1 MEKVYTICDC
11 FSVCTS
17 ISVCNQIHV
26 RWRIRYWNAGKFE
39 FCNDYSGQSWFDEG
53 MDNNLKNNLKKNGIK
68 FCIKIKEITSEIML
82 QLAISAT
89 IFLVICFVLNV
100 WTIIS
105 YRKYRSRVAS
115 VTIYQSIEMKLTTYT
130 IITLIGHI
138 LLDVHL
144 VSLDKNNS
152 DHLLINFVSI

>member
-1 MEKVYTICDC
+1 MFAGQYGIETQGNSSFVMTIPGNHDLMKVCM
-11 FSVCTS
+11 
-17 ISVCNQIHV
+17 N
-26 RWRIRYWNAGKFE
+26 
-39 FCNDYSGQSWFDEG
+39 
-53 MDNNLKNNLKKNGIK
+53 NNLKNNLKKNGIK

-144 VSLDKNNS
+144 VSLNKNNS
-152 DHLLINFVSI
+152 DHLLTVKKQKL